1 MAKLI
6 EVWKCSICKGTNVQI
21 KQWVNPNTNEVD
33 NTGDIEME
41 DCWCQDCGEHTDLN
55 LVKMRQK
62 KVTS

>member
-21 KQWVNPNTNEVD
+21 KLLFSPNTNEVD

-41 DCWCQDCGEHTDLN
+41 ECWCQDW
-55 LVKMRQK
+55 
-62 KVTS
+62 